1 MGYDINVVKPENER
15 RNNRELAATKYW
27 MRFRRIGTE
36 FPVDHVALVHSLAGE
51 CGITKE
57 EWLRQNLGIELNSE
71 TPTCWTQ
78 ITFWEK
84 VRSSS
89 LFRTFRRAAVRRQ

>member
-1 MGYDINVVKPENER
+1 M
-15 RNNRELAATKYW
+15 
-27 MRFRRIGTE
+27 
-36 FPVDHVALVHSLAGE
+36 DHVALVHSLAGE

-84 VRSSS
+84 VVCITIPNFPPRGCSETIDHLWRYIDFFTGRGFSS
-89 LFRTFRRAAVRRQ
+89 LPTPILEPRCSQSMHV